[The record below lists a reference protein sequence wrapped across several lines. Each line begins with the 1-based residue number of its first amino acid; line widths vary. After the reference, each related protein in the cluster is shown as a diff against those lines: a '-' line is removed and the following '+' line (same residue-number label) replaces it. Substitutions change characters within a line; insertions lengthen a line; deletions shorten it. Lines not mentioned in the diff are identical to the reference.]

1 MTTPVPPGNLPPHIG
16 PYRILQVL
24 GEGGMGVVYEAEETG
39 PVRRR
44 VAVKVMRA
52 GLDSR
57 EVVARFETE
66 RQALAVMNHPGIA
79 RVLGAGTT
87 TDGRPYFAME
97 LVRGLP
103 ITRYC
108 DTHRLSLEQRLELY
122 IAVCHA
128 VQHAHQ
134 KGVTHRD
141 LKPTNILV
149 TDVDGT
155 AQPKIIDFGIAKAL
169 GQRLTD
175 LTLVTLSGH
184 AMGTAAYMSPE
195 QADPAGVDTDTRAD
209 IYSLGVVLYELLVGE
224 LPVDPDNVGLH
235 LFLAR
240 LAAGEANPPT
250 PSARLAS
257 DPGHA
262 QAVAIARGTD
272 AAKLRRRL
280 RGDLDWIVMKAMAPE
295 RSRRYDTANGLAL
308 ELRRFLNSEPVLA
321 RSPST
326 RYRVVKFIGR
336 HRVGVALAG
345 LASVLVL
352 GSAVAATLG
361 LVRAS
366 RAERAAAEEAQAAAA
381 VTDFLVELFRDADP
395 AQAGGAPVTALA
407 LLSRGAERARTEL
420 TDQPLHQARLLHTL
434 GSVHATLS
442 QFTTA
447 RELLQDALRIRER
460 ELGAEHPALV
470 ETLTA
475 LADATRDHGQ
485 LEEAERHYTRAVEL
499 GTTMLGREQIQTA
512 SALAGLAALRV
523 RQGQYAAA
531 ESLYREV
538 LPLDELVRPAG
549 DPRIARNIRSLGV
562 ALYAQQRY
570 PEAEALY
577 RRALGL
583 QERTLGRR
591 HMDVAGTLTNLGAS
605 AFMQGRYDEAEAL
618 YRQAEEI
625 YDGVLAGDH
634 TLKANIYNN
643 YGETDWK
650 RGRLPSAEAWFR
662 RALAMKERVLAPN
675 HTSIANTLSGL
686 ANVLRDQGRY
696 REAEPL
702 LRRALEI
709 RERAYDEGHPQ
720 VQESRADYAEL
731 RRRMGVGGR

>member
-1 MTTPVPPGNLPPHIG
+1 MNTPLPTHVG

-44 VAVKVMRA
+44 VAVKVMRV

-79 RVLGAGTT
+79 RVLGAGATA
-87 TDGRPYFAME
+87 DGRPYFAME

-108 DTHRLSLEQRLELY
+108 DTHRLTLEQRLELF

-195 QADPAGVDTDTRAD
+195 QADPAGTDTDTRAD

-224 LPVDPDNVGLH
+224 LPVDPDDVGLH

-250 PSARLAS
+250 PSARLAT
-257 DPGHA
+257 DPDHA
-262 QAVAIARGTD
+262 HAVAIARGTD
-272 AAKLRRRL
+272 AVKLRKRL

-295 RSRRYDTANGLAL
+295 RARRYDTANGLAL

-321 RSPST
+321 RPPST
-326 RYRVVKFIGR
+326 RYRVVKFIHR
-336 HRVGVALAG
+336 HRVGVTLAAA
-345 LASVLVL
+345 ASVLVL
-352 GSAVAATLG
+352 GSTVAATLG

-366 RAERAAAEEAQAAAA
+366 RAERAAAEEARAAVA
-381 VTDFLVELFRDADP
+381 VTDFLVGLFRDADP
-395 AQAGGAPVTALA
+395 AQAGDAPVTALD
-407 LLSRGAERARTEL
+407 LLGRGAARARTEL
-420 TDQPLHQARLLHTL
+420 GDQPLHQARLLHTL

-447 RELLQDALRIRER
+447 RELLHDALRIRER
-460 ELGAEHPALV
+460 ELGANHPALV

-475 LADATRDHGQ
+475 LADAARDHGE
-485 LEEAERHYTRAVEL
+485 LEEAERHYARALEL
-499 GTTMLGREQIQTA
+499 GTATLGREHLQVATA
-512 SALAGLAALRV
+512 MAGLGALRI
-523 RQGQYAAA
+523 RQARYAAA

-538 LPLDELVRPAG
+538 IVLDERVRAPG
-549 DPRIARNIRSLGV
+549 DPRIARNLRNLGTALWSLGR
-562 ALYAQQRY
+562 YA
-570 PEAEALY
+570 EAEPLY
-577 RRALGL
+577 RRALEE
-583 QERTLGRR
+583 QERTLGPR
-591 HMDVAGTLTNLGAS
+591 HMDVAGSFTNLGANY
-605 AFMQGRYDEAEAL
+605 FMQGRYDDAEGM
-618 YRQAEEI
+618 YRQALEI
-625 YDGVLAGDH
+625 YEEVLGTEHFLVAS
-634 TLKANIYNN
+634 IYNN
-643 YGETDWK
+643 LGETGWK
-650 RGRLPSAEAWFR
+650 RGRLADAEELFR
-662 RALAMKERVLAPN
+662 RALAVKERVLAPGN
-675 HTSIANTLSGL
+675 PSIATSLHGL
-686 ANVLRDQGRY
+686 AGVLRDQGRY

-702 LRRALEI
+702 YRRALEL
-709 RERAYDEGHPQ
+709 RERAFEPAHRH
-720 VQESRADYAEL
+720 VQETRADYAEL